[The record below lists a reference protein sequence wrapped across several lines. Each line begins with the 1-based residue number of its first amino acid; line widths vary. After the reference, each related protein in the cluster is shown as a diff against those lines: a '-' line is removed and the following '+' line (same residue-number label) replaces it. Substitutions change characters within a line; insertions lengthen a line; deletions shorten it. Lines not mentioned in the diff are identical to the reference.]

1 MNNLYSNQTIEDLK
15 RKKKNSLIV
24 VISVMVSA
32 TLLNVGLLF
41 LSTEYNRG
49 LMEFILSFI
58 YVVSGW
64 VSLYFLINGVIRYNR
79 KIKSINSILQG
90 DALTIDGTIY
100 KIDKP
105 VTLSNSSRCY
115 EIVVKK
121 GYEEHKLYFD
131 ESLKDVP
138 FKEDENVKFM
148 VSNNFIIG
156 YEVIE
161 DEIEE

>member
-79 KIKSINSILQG
+79 NIKSINSILQG

-121 GYEEHKLYFD
+121 G
-131 ESLKDVP
+131 
-138 FKEDENVKFM
+138 
-148 VSNNFIIG
+148 
-156 YEVIE
+156 
-161 DEIEE
+161 